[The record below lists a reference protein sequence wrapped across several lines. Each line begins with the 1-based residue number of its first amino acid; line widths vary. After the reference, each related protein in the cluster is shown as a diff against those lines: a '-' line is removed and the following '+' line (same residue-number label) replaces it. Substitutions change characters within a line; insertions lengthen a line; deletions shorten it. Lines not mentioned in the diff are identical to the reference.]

1 MRVNTMNVSVLGRR
15 LSEGPFNIIPVSGL
29 ITLVGQLDKSKVS
42 YKLHMVAT
50 DNGGCCGGT
59 TSRSSEGLVIV
70 EVKDINNNAPRF
82 HDCATYYPMVLENED
97 VGTSVFR
104 VGLE

>member
-1 MRVNTMNVSVLGRR
+1 MINMMNVVVLGRR